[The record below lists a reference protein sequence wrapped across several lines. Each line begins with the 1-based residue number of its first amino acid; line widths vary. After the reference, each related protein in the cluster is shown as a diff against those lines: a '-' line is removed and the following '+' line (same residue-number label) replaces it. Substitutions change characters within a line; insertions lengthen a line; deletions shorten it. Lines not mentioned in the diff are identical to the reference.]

1 MAPTELSYVIAS
13 ITSSTIETLTL
24 TATATTVYAS
34 LAASH
39 TIESQPRPK
48 RRGAKRR
55 QNPTIDSTSD
65 MIQPRSQSLETP
77 PTVFGT
83 TSYSNVHQRR
93 MHNLEHHGHPHNF
106 ARQPNN
112 PLHISSRLLPRAGD
126 ETSTSYTQPDT
137 QSELDVD
144 DSAGSSGLLAPD
156 EPVPQIPPILQAA
169 DASAPQHLTAI
180 LSSILVIIFIFVI
193 VTYTALA
200 RRRAAARTV
209 PSRFSI
215 AITQAEKGRIE
226 KARRFVPK
234 GWRGEIRRGKGNS
247 REKARRGVQRMAEA
261 GAQLPIIVKEDVD
274 SGKGR
279 VIHAPGLV
287 HSTRAQTIQS
297 QTKSTVHREDSQR
310 SSTPEDVNFV
320 AAQLYSA
327 STRTASAPDSV
338 FLTDHRSELDTI
350 AEVTEDEGE
359 DEREYDLGDGAIA
372 DIFDERPTEDPFYDP
387 SDSLDELDGHIV
399 SDPSECA
406 FPKDNPADA
415 LAFSRPYSV
424 YSMTAGHLVAYD
436 EAVYL
441 QRKDSDA
448 SPMPEEIYE
457 SDEFS
462 EEASIRSSVTSF
474 GEGVSESEPENVTVV
489 EMQGVRRVS
498 MEYEKA
504 KVVLALTSKEE
515 QPPPLPSVLI
525 SSSPSSDADLAYMYR
540 TYNSKSSR
548 SFFDPEAEEYESVDI
563 WQDELA
569 SSESDTSSMRTWAS
583 QRSLGVEPYD
593 FPKPPVLLN
602 SMRSTSS
609 VFKMDIERSL
619 RSVMGRMRGSGSS
632 SEVNSPRS

>member
-1 MAPTELSYVIAS
+1 
-13 ITSSTIETLTL
+13 
-24 TATATTVYAS
+24 
-34 LAASH
+34 
-39 TIESQPRPK
+39 
-48 RRGAKRR
+48 
-55 QNPTIDSTSD
+55 
-65 MIQPRSQSLETP
+65 
-77 PTVFGT
+77 
-83 TSYSNVHQRR
+83 

-287 HSTRAQTIQS
+287 HSTRVQTSQS
-297 QTKSTVHREDSQR
+297 QAKSTVHREDSGSR
-310 SSTPEDVNFV
+310 RFSTPEDVNFV
-320 AAQLYSA
+320 AAQLYAA
-327 STRTASAPDSV
+327 STRTVSAPDSV
-338 FLTDHRSELDTI
+338 FLTDHCSELDTI

-399 SDPSECA
+399 SDPSEYA
-406 FPKDNPADA
+406 SPKDNAADA
-415 LAFSRPYSV
+415 IASSRAYSV
-424 YSMTAGHLVAYD
+424 YSMAAGYPVAED
-436 EAVYL
+436 GAVYF
-441 QRKDSDA
+441 SDA
-448 SPMPEEIYE
+448 GIMPEANYE

-474 GEGVSESEPENVTVV
+474 GEGVSESEQENVTVV

-548 SFFDPEAEEYESVDI
+548 YFFDPEAEEYESVDI

-569 SSESDTSSMRTWAS
+569 SSESNTSSMRTWAS